1 MSLDQKTCFMRIFWI
16 FWSPLPML
24 RKKFAKQDLNCFLAA
39 SVCVPVC
46 LCVGTFNTFWLC
58 VWLLRNAFLYIFI
71 YKTLFF
77 SWCQNWQEQRLWSI
91 WVQRLVNMRRGKY
104 IWIFKRELSFVNHFL
119 RFFAS
124 EFESFVRF
132 PFAYLT
138 VGRGLMYQRFRISA
152 LKDAI
157 IWCVV

>member
-1 MSLDQKTCFMRIFWI
+1 MTILLFRQNLKLKFCVYWAWRLPTKNDVFALIM
-16 FWSPLPML
+16 PLS
-24 RKKFAKQDLNCFLAA
+24 A
-39 SVCVPVC
+39 
-46 LCVGTFNTFWLC
+46 FWLF

-157 IWCVV
+157 IWYVV